1 MTRILVL
8 LAALFAMTLTFELG
22 VEVQRAQF
30 EHDILNA
37 EIFTVGEPE
46 ELGAVYLGIG
56 DEIFVYD
63 LYEY

>member
-1 MTRILVL
+1 MTRILAL
-8 LAALFAMTLTFELG
+8 LAALFAMTLTFE
-22 VEVQRAQF
+22 
-30 EHDILNA
+30 LNA